1 MFLLFE
7 APRAGPS
14 CCPEIAGCR
23 KMFYVEER
31 LENDLRR
38 TRMTNAETPAR
49 QRRPKEET
57 ARLGDETYRRD
68 VKAQVEADH
77 DGEYVAID
85 VDSGDWAVAGSELA
99 ASDSLRAQCPDAIN
113 VWLLRVGYRAVASIG
128 GGSLRRA
135 E

>member
-1 MFLLFE
+1 
-7 APRAGPS
+7 
-14 CCPEIAGCR
+14 
-23 KMFYVEER
+23 
-31 LENDLRR
+31 
-38 TRMTNAETPAR
+38 MTNAETAAR

-57 ARLGDETYRRD
+57 ARLGDEIYRRD
-68 VKAQVEADH
+68 IRAQMEADH

-85 VDSGDWAVAGSELA
+85 VDSGNWAIAKSELA
-99 ASDSLRAQCPDAIN
+99 ASDSLRAQCPDAID

>member
-1 MFLLFE
+1 M
-7 APRAGPS
+7 A
-14 CCPEIAGCR
+14 
-23 KMFYVEER
+23 
-31 LENDLRR
+31 
-38 TRMTNAETPAR
+38 NAETAAR

-57 ARLGDETYRRD
+57 ARLGDEMYRRD

-85 VDSGDWAVAGSELA
+85 VDSGSWAIAGSELA
-99 ASDSLRAQCPDAIN
+99 ASDSLWAQCPDAIN

>member
-1 MFLLFE
+1 
-7 APRAGPS
+7 
-14 CCPEIAGCR
+14 
-23 KMFYVEER
+23 
-31 LENDLRR
+31 
-38 TRMTNAETPAR
+38 MTNAGTPAR

-57 ARLGDETYRRD
+57 ARLGDEIYRRD
-68 VKAQVEADH
+68 VKAQVEVGH

-85 VDSGDWAVAGSELA
+85 VDSGHWAVAESELA
-99 ASDSLRAQCPDAIN
+99 ASDSLLAQCPNAID

>member
-1 MFLLFE
+1 
-7 APRAGPS
+7 
-14 CCPEIAGCR
+14 
-23 KMFYVEER
+23 
-31 LENDLRR
+31 
-38 TRMTNAETPAR
+38 MTNAETPAR
-49 QRRPKEET
+49 QRRPREET
-57 ARLGDETYRRD
+57 ARLGDEMYRRD

-85 VDSGDWAVAGSELA
+85 VDSGNWAVAGSELA
-99 ASDSLRAQCPDAIN
+99 ASDLLLAQCPDAID

>member
-1 MFLLFE
+1 
-7 APRAGPS
+7 
-14 CCPEIAGCR
+14 
-23 KMFYVEER
+23 
-31 LENDLRR
+31 
-38 TRMTNAETPAR
+38 MTNAEIPAR

-57 ARLGDETYRRD
+57 ARFGDEIYSRD

-85 VDSGDWAVAGSELA
+85 VDSGSWAIAESELA
-99 ASDSLRAQCPDAIN
+99 ASDKLRAQCPEAIN

-128 GGSLRRA
+128 GGSLRRG

>member
-1 MFLLFE
+1 
-7 APRAGPS
+7 
-14 CCPEIAGCR
+14 
-23 KMFYVEER
+23 
-31 LENDLRR
+31 
-38 TRMTNAETPAR
+38 MTNAETPAR

-57 ARLGDETYRRD
+57 ARLGDEIYRRD
-68 VKAQVEADH
+68 IKAQVEVGQ

-85 VDSGDWAVAGSELA
+85 VDSGNWAIAEGELA
-99 ASDSLRAQCPDAIN
+99 ASDLLLAQCPDAID